1 MASDHHLKHEEEERK
16 DKEDELQLLA
26 IAAENKFLM
35 KIMAQSIL
43 KTDKVED
50 LFVDPAKD
58 FKFMID
64 LNNTNT

>member
-1 MASDHHLKHEEEERK
+1 MDNDHHLEHEEEERK
-16 DKEDELQLLA
+16 EKEDELQLLA
-26 IAAENKFLM
+26 VAAENKFLM

-58 FKFMID
+58 FKFMTD

>member
-1 MASDHHLKHEEEERK
+1 MDSDHHLKHEEEERK